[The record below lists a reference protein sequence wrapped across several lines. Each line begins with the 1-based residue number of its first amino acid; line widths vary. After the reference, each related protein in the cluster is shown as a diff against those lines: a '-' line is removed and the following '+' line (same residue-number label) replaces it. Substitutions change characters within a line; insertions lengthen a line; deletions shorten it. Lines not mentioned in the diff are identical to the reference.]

1 MAEKII
7 SRSIYVLL
15 DDDTA
20 VLPSVELKFA
30 KLDELPE
37 NGFYH
42 VITKEGIF
50 HAKDTPLIQ
59 STTEVPD
66 VPGLGEMDAKVK
78 LRMPKLP
85 TLITAK
91 ALQFFRQV
99 FQDYK
104 AEAEVMLLYN
114 SKKREYSLWCPEQEV
129 TAGGVDYEMKQ
140 ALIDTPEDWTWVG
153 TIHSHCDFGA
163 FHSSTDTHDEKNED
177 GVHITIGHVASRY
190 CSMCSSIVV
199 NNNRWQTPPENIC
212 LGVERRNEAVHRSKS
227 MWASQSEYFE
237 IVMSPEE
244 HKEFKQVILPQINDQ
259 WMPRVQPGS
268 YFFKKKKKKKYR
280 GKKGAKAAD
289 FDESLFSEEQR
300 KLEKD

>member
-114 SKKREYSLWCPEQEV
+114 GKKRTRP
-129 TAGGVDYEMKQ
+129 AK
-140 ALIDTPEDWTWVG
+140 
-153 TIHSHCDFGA
+153 
-163 FHSSTDTHDEKNED
+163 
-177 GVHITIGHVASRY
+177 R
-190 CSMCSSIVV
+190 
-199 NNNRWQTPPENIC
+199 
-212 LGVERRNEAVHRSKS
+212 
-227 MWASQSEYFE
+227 
-237 IVMSPEE
+237 SPE
-244 HKEFKQVILPQINDQ
+244 
-259 WMPRVQPGS
+259 
-268 YFFKKKKKKKYR
+268 
-280 GKKGAKAAD
+280 
-289 FDESLFSEEQR
+289 
-300 KLEKD
+300 